1 MELRNLIPALRK
13 DDVPEEEREDLDKL
27 GRAPKDEWYP
37 LSAANRFHRV
47 QRRLAKSR
55 QRKLN
60 RRYRLGVRRA
70 EMARQTAV
78 AQDRVLAGEVGNEHM
93 RTNVLVSA
101 ARQGHEGAQAE
112 LGWILTEEDVA

>member
-1 MELRNLIPALRK
+1 MELRKLIPALNK
-13 DDVPEEEREDLDKL
+13 ENAEEERDDLDEL

-37 LSAANRFHRV
+37 ISAANRFHRI

-55 QRKLN
+55 QRKMN

-78 AQDRVLAGEVGNEHM
+78 MQDRVLRGEIGNEHM
-93 RTNVLVSA
+93 QANVRRVA
-101 ARQGHEGAQAE
+101 ERQGLE
-112 LGWILTEEDVA
+112 IEEEVA